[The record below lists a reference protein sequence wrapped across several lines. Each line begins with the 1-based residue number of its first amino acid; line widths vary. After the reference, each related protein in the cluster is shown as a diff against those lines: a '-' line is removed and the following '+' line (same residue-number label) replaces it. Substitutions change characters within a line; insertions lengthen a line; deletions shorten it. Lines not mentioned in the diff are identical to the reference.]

1 LFTYLIFDSKGIKT
15 FESALLKKSQ
25 FLFRNKYKN
34 WLQGVAE
41 VVIMSANAVPDCITT
56 WRYW

>member
-1 LFTYLIFDSKGIKT
+1 
-15 FESALLKKSQ
+15 
-25 FLFRNKYKN
+25 
-34 WLQGVAE
+34 VAE